1 MFCICPSLWLFPHH
15 LGCAKIPGLWSE
27 KKVLG
32 RWGDPAQAFAVFSQ
46 AGHSPCGTP
55 RPARAWDPPCST
67 LYWCGSTAPHV
78 EENYFYNLFPSW
90 KFQASF
96 KIHLLVHNE
105 RILFF
110 KQQLLA
116 GSQTGAASGKW
127 QTFELANFHISPRE
141 ETIINFSTQEA
152 EV

>member
-32 RWGDPAQAFAVFSQ
+32 RWGGPAEAFAVFSQ

-55 RPARAWDPPCST
+55 RPAPAWDPPCSI

-96 KIHLLVHNE
+96 IHLLVHNE

-127 QTFELANFHISPRE
+127 QSFELANFHISPRE